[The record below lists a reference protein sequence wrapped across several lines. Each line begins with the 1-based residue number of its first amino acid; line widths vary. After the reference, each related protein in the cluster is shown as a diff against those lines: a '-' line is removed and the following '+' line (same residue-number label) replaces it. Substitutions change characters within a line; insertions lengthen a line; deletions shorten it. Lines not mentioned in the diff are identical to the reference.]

1 MFDPNSTHHRCRNPR
16 CKAWLKEPV
25 EHPRDAFCCAS
36 CEVGFYRT
44 HCRVCER
51 ALGETKRSAR
61 RQLCGKR
68 KCVNEFRSDRKRAQ
82 LVSRYYPLAV
92 TPKLT
97 SKPEKNPTKSTPKT
111 TIESDLGFAIGADY
125 DREILRANFRVN
137 AKFWN
142 DAALIGLN
150 DPPVNILGGYKFPA
164 APDIDLG
171 APRESPTLNRS
182 SDSNPYLAQIPDD
195 LQTPAFLR
203 RFPDGRLGKVL
214 VGNHRADSHGALGH
228 HGQAGCDPCPK
239 GLIRPPS
246 NDQGPTVV
254 DRIGGVVS

>member
-16 CKAWLKEPV
+16 CKTWLKEPV

-36 CEVGFYRT
+36 CESGFYRT

-61 RQLCGKR
+61 RELCGKQ

-82 LVSRYYPLAV
+82 LVSRYYPPPLAV
-92 TPKLT
+92 T
-97 SKPEKNPTKSTPKT
+97 SNPEKSLTKSTPKT
-111 TIESDLGFAIGADY
+111 TIKSDLGFAIGGDY
-125 DREILRANFRVN
+125 DREILRANFRIN

-142 DAALIGLN
+142 DATLIGPN
-150 DPPVNILGGYKFPA
+150 DPPVNILGDYKFPA
-164 APDIDLG
+164 APDIDLVL
-171 APRESPTLNRS
+171 AEPPLNRS

-203 RFPDGRLGKVL
+203 RA
-214 VGNHRADSHGALGH
+214 RAT
-228 HGQAGCDPCPK
+228 P
-239 GLIRPPS
+239 
-246 NDQGPTVV
+246 
-254 DRIGGVVS
+254 